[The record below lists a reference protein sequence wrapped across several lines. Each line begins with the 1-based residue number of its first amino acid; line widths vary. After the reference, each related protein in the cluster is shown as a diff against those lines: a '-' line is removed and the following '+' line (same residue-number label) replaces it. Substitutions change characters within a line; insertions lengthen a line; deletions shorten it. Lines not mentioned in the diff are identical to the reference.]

1 MSGCAGSKH
10 GIINDDIPLKKNK
23 NGGNPILSGHD
34 ATQTELKDLRSLINA
49 RLKRNSPAQAKP

>member
-10 GIINDDIPLKKNK
+10 GIINDDLPLKKNK
-23 NGGNPILSGHD
+23 NGEDSILSDKG
-34 ATQTELKDLRSLINA
+34 ANQAELKDLRPLINA